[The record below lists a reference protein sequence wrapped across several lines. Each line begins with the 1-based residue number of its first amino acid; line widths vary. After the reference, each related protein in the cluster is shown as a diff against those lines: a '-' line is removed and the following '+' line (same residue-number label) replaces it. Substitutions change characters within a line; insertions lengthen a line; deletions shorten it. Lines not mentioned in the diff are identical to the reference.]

1 MNGSSHSSSWR
12 SQFKID
18 ACRAAEHCGRGA
30 AFGSA
35 RIASA
40 YKLDFLSYDDDDDD
54 DDDDVGVLRMTMIM
68 IRLMLV
74 IIRVMMLTM
83 TMIMYSS
90 FSSSLPSPLLRV
102 AVLHRSP

>member
-1 MNGSSHSSSWR
+1 M
-12 SQFKID
+12 
-18 ACRAAEHCGRGA
+18 EHCGRGA

-40 YKLDFLSYDDDDDD
+40 YKLDFLSYMLMMMMLKLI
-54 DDDDVGVLRMTMIM
+54 LRKTMIM
-68 IRLMLV
+68 MRLMLV

>member
-1 MNGSSHSSSWR
+1 MMMLELI
-12 SQFKID
+12 F
-18 ACRAAEHCGRGA
+18 
-30 AFGSA
+30 
-35 RIASA
+35 
-40 YKLDFLSYDDDDDD
+40 
-54 DDDDVGVLRMTMIM
+54 RMMMIM